1 MNQETKYQLVKFN
14 EDGLELE
21 VTVSPKRGNNLDESR
36 STINFI

>member
-21 VTVSPKRGNNLDESR
+21 VTVSQKKKQYGYHNMK
-36 STINFI
+36 